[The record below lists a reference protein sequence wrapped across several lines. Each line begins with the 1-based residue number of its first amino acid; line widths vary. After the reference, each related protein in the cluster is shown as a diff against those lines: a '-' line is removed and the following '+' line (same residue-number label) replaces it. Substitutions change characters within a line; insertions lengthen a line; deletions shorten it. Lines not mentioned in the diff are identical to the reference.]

1 MKLYDGMGPNPR
13 LVRMFIAEKGID
25 VPIEKVD
32 LVAGENR
39 RAPYTEGN
47 PYGQLPALELDDGSM
62 ISETVVICEYLDELY
77 PDPPLIGRTPEERA
91 RTRMWRRRAELHG
104 TDPMANGFRYAE
116 GLPLFQDRIRTIP
129 HAAEDLKTLAR
140 EGLARLDEL
149 IAGQDFIAGDSIS
162 LADIYLFCFLDF
174 GASVGQPVDESNENI
189 LAWMERMR
197 SRPSAAATA

>member
-91 RTRMWRRRAELHG
+91 RTRMWRRRAELHV
-104 TDPMANGFRYAE
+104 TDPMANGFRYA
-116 GLPLFQDRIRTIP
+116 
-129 HAAEDLKTLAR
+129 AAEDLKTLAR